1 MESSSLDL
9 EAQAQRA
16 MAFAEQCFLA
26 GDIAGARRCAQYAL
40 HTAPGLPGAEQA
52 LVAYDVHAAAAARG
66 GSSTAPDWYAVLGL
80 PRPQRLQLPDVL
92 DAVTRDAIKAQ
103 HRRLCLLVHPDK
115 NLSAAADG
123 AFKLVQVAYDALS
136 ATPRPAATDRPAWEE
151 ELFCFWQ
158 TADDDM
164 TPPAAAPKQAP
175 IVRPKPRQAAPPPA
189 PEQILLLPAPRQPP
203 VYRSPPPR
211 PSCPLSPY
219 CLFCRLHTAA
229 GAQEGFSGS
238 GDDEDYCYF

>member
-40 HTAPGLPGAEQA
+40 DTAPGLPGAEQA

-80 PRPQRLQLPDVL
+80 PHPQRLQLPDVL

-103 HRRLCLLVHPDK
+103 YRRLCLLVHPDK

-136 ATPRPAATDRPAWEE
+136 ATPRPAATDRPMWEE

-158 TADDDM
+158 TADDDYD
-164 TPPAAAPKQAP
+164 AAAGGTQAGP
-175 IVRPKPRQAAPPPA
+175 DSSAKATSGCSTASARADTAAAGTQAAPGLSVTAATTELPA
-189 PEQILLLPAPRQPP
+189 IAILLVLQVA
-203 VYRSPPPR
+203 YCSRSTGG
-211 PSCPLSPY
+211 
-219 CLFCRLHTAA
+219 LFGVRRR
-229 GAQEGFSGS
+229 
-238 GDDEDYCYF
+238 